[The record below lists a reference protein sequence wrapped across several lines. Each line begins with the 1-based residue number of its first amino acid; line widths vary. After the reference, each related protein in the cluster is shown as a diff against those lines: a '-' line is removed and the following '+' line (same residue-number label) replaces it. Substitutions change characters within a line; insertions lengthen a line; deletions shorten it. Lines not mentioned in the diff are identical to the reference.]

1 METSYSTK
9 YKKKKTK
16 NKKKKKEKKISSLES
31 VDLNSNEEGY
41 DMVREANIKKKKDKS
56 SEEESLYRDIKK
68 KPLVRLRS
76 SEEDD
81 YNDARKYADPTVIN
95 YVDVDPLPDKKKKS
109 EKSKKKKKT
118 KKKSKKSGGGPK
130 KKTIQRGGFAPCL
143 PCAGSV
149 LSGLGIFGAGTAA
162 AGTALAV
169 STRSSSKNQIVNGK
183 VKRQEDFESEEKK
196 DGKSK
201 KIKYSIS
208 QDDKKV
214 VYKEGKKTIK
224 KSFKTAKRAGEYYN
238 KMKDKCK
245 KKCKK

>member
-1 METSYSTK
+1 M
-9 YKKKKTK
+9 
-16 NKKKKKEKKISSLES
+16 
-31 VDLNSNEEGY
+31 
-41 DMVREANIKKKKDKS
+41 
-56 SEEESLYRDIKK
+56 
-68 KPLVRLRS
+68 P
-76 SEEDD
+76 
-81 YNDARKYADPTVIN
+81 
-95 YVDVDPLPDKKKKS
+95 
-109 EKSKKKKKT
+109 KKKT
-118 KKKSKKSGGGPK
+118 KKSSKKQNGVGLRKKSLCDLKPRSKFCKKEDKKVKPYTGGKLNIDEICHNCTENFYAKSARKFCKSHGKVWNPKTNSCKDKK
-130 KKTIQRGGFAPCL
+130 KKTYKKKRSQKGGFVPCL

-183 VKRQEDFESEEKK
+183 IKRKEDFESQEKK

-214 VYKEGKKTIK
+214 IYKEGKKTIK
-224 KSFKTAKRAGEYYN
+224 KKFKTAKKAGEYYN
-238 KMKDKCK
+238 KMKNKCK